1 MLRLEHI
8 SVAYGKHEALHD
20 VTLDVERAKTTVI
33 LGANGAGKTT
43 LLKTI
48 AGLVRARPGGRIL
61 FEGRPIEHVEPH
73 EIVAAGIALVPE
85 GRRLFGEM
93 TVIENLRLGA
103 YPERARADERE
114 QLEKQLALFPRLAER
129 RNQLARTMSGGEQQM
144 LAIARGLMSEPKV
157 LLLDEPSLGL
167 SPLLVKDLFAILR
180 KITVGGQSVVLV
192 EQNAHQSLRLAD
204 LVYVLENGHI
214 RASGTAQQI
223 EQDQVIQQAYLG
235 RETERLVA
243 PAVARPLAPASVPT
257 PIRVDGAG
265 GFRNPDARSVA
276 PPQPEIAAV
285 QAHAPAADAP
295 AASSRAPGNMVT
307 EFSGSGGFVNPLARS
322 VAPNRRDSHS
332 ERGSQM
338 ANRSS
343 EGTEAYR
350 ASGTGQDRG
359 TPPPVE
365 SIARTGG
372 FVNPFARAVE
382 SASLAPG
389 ATGSRK

>member
-235 RETERLVA
+235 RETERPVA
-243 PAVARPLAPASVPT
+243 PVAAPPLAPAAVPT
-257 PIRVDGAG
+257 AVRVDGAG
-265 GFRNPDARSVA
+265 GFRNPDARSVV
-276 PPQPEIAAV
+276 PPQPEIAAL
-285 QAHAPAADAP
+285 QTHAPAP
-295 AASSRAPGNMVT
+295 AASSRPPENMVT

-350 ASGTGQDRG
+350 TTGTSLDRG

-365 SIARTGG
+365 SIARAGG